1 MEPALKTCLCLLLL
15 AANGSNEPAV
25 PAGRVGWLVT
35 HGRVAGDAS
44 AIGVPVR
51 IEPGA
56 EASHDVSAPPWL
68 HVPGQRRIAS
78 GGALSLLAFI
88 LATALAGG
96 ALLRRP
102 GITARDDAVRTRPV
116 TCALTGGAVLATA
129 VCLVANGRALGRFEL
144 VGVAIACLAL
154 AASVLA
160 GFAGVASAAGRA
172 VASGLGRPV
181 APGWRSLALGALVIA
196 GLCLLPLAGAAI
208 ALAAVVLASGAAF
221 VRPSR

>member
-1 MEPALKTCLCLLLL
+1 VEPALKTSLCLLLL
-15 AANGSNEPAV
+15 LAASGSNEPAV
-25 PAGRVGWLVT
+25 PAGCVRWLVT
-35 HGRVAGDAS
+35 HGRVEGD
-44 AIGVPVR
+44 V
-51 IEPGA
+51 
-56 EASHDVSAPPWL
+56 
-68 HVPGQRRIAS
+68 
-78 GGALSLLAFI
+78 GALSLLAFV

-116 TCALTGGAVLATA
+116 TCALTGGAVLATV

-144 VGVAIACLAL
+144 VVVAIACLAL
-154 AASVLA
+154 AASVLV

-181 APGWRSLALGALVIA
+181 APGWRALALGALVIG

-221 VRPSR
+221 VRPQ